1 MLNYNLNSSDN
12 TKILMFI
19 LQFKSET
26 ISLNTYKHYKKKYV
40 PLMICLHLQTKYIIC
55 KHIFVSD
62 LASNKYRNSTGDF
75 LNHSTRV

>member
-26 ISLNTYKHYKKKYV
+26 ISLNTYKHYKKNV
-40 PLMICLHLQTKYIIC
+40 PLMICLLLQKKYIIC

-62 LASNKYRNSTGDF
+62 LASNKYRNRTGDF
-75 LNHSTRV
+75 RNHSTRV